1 MAKISFNAM
10 SGKITKK
17 ISSLGKVRFLLGS
30 RGGGGE
36 GRGGR
41 GILDFFAK
49 KVAALPLH
57 GMD

>member
-30 RGGGGE
+30 GGGGGE
-36 GRGGR
+36 GRVGG
-41 GILDFFAK
+41 
-49 KVAALPLH
+49 VS
-57 GMD
+57 